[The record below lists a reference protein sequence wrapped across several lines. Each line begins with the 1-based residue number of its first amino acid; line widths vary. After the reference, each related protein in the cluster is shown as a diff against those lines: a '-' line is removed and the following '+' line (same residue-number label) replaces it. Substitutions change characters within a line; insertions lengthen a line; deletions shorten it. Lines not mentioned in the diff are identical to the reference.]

1 MDFSR
6 LEKLWCFRSD
16 TTYEVDLSDFTY
28 NMQSEEKAKSY
39 LKNFEKQ
46 WIRISLDFPKQKAK
60 IELEKNDTTKD
71 WTIDQWSTHLKR
83 R

>member
-1 MDFSR
+1 
-6 LEKLWCFRSD
+6 
-16 TTYEVDLSDFTY
+16 
-28 NMQSEEKAKSY
+28 MQSEEKAKSY